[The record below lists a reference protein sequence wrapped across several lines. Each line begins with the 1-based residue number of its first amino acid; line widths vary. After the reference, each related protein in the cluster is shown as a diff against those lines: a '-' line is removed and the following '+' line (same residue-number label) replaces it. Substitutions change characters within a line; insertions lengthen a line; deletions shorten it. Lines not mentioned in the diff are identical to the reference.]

1 MDKVYQAMQAKI
13 KPVIISISDI
23 SKASNEEI
31 NVVITIKGKTQN
43 GNLTVMN
50 SWATENIATYY
61 IEKRKIKTTDS
72 KGELDN
78 NP

>member
-50 SWATENIATYY
+50 S
-61 IEKRKIKTTDS
+61 
-72 KGELDN
+72 
-78 NP
+78 